1 MHKAL
6 EHLIGPKYIHFSCG
20 EAVTNAAVNEL
31 REGEKKKKELGQIET
46 VRVTR
51 EECCCVQYLFILGD
65 GSSHNMLDLF
75 L

>member
-31 REGEKKKKELGQIET
+31 REGEKKKKKGAGPNRDCQSDQR
-46 VRVTR
+46 RVLLR
-51 EECCCVQYLFILGD
+51 SVFVYFG
-65 GSSHNMLDLF
+65 
-75 L
+75 